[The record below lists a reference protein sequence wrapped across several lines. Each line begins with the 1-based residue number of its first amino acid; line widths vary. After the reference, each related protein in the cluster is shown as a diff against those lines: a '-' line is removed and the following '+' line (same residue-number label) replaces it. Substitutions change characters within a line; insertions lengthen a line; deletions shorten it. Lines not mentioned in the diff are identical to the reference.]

1 MKEPVDRPVTPC
13 DLSLSLPASGL
24 GHSLGGISDKAVRQ
38 SENSGELFSIQRPGR
53 SLGRE
58 YPALQPWSCMADGT
72 LAQVLAELGAP
83 SRAIGADVYG
93 FFTSPT
99 DMLGGLTPIETL
111 LGSLI
116 TSREVN
122 VATLEFLDQSPEERR
137 TAVFK
142 AAEAY
147 AADLVAG

>member
-1 MKEPVDRPVTPC
+1 MKKSSEAP
-13 DLSLSLPASGL
+13 SASGDPSQVLSANEL
-24 GHSLGGISDKAVRQ
+24 GQALGDIGHATVHRW
-38 SENSGELFSIQRPGR
+38 ENSGELFSIQRPGP

-58 YPALQPWSCMADGT
+58 YPAFQAWGCMADGT
-72 LAQVLAELGAP
+72 LPQVLAKLGAP
-83 SRAIGADVYG
+83 SSAVGADAYG

-99 DMLGGLTPIETL
+99 DLLGGLTPIETL
-111 LGSLI
+111 LSSLT

-122 VATLEFLDQSPEERR
+122 VATLKFLDQSPEERR
-137 TAVFK
+137 AAVFK